1 MYFFENPVLQREL
14 VINLRM
20 TRSFVLLFAY
30 VALLG
35 MLVYAA
41 WPVQQKLDMAQPE
54 AAQRLVS
61 LFFLGQYLLMSLMTP
76 SFAAGAITGE
86 KERKSY
92 EMLVASPLTP
102 GAVVLGKIGA
112 SLVPLAILMVCS
124 LPIVMLCLPLGG
136 VSPYEVFA
144 AFFAMLASVCLFGMI
159 SLWCSSYFVRTSAAL
174 VVSYLLILPLAMSS
188 VFAWLQLEGLGE
200 ARLLITV
207 TVIPLMCGTVIALLW
222 GDICKRLL
230 RPPDLGSG
238 GKQVVDLESEAQEAV
253 GLYID
258 REEFPDRL
266 FAPPKRTTFL
276 PDAANPIYDKEI
288 RSEIF
293 SQGTLML
300 RLVIQISMGVALP
313 VMALCL
319 FLKQQ
324 LAPWYIAYVLFFN
337 LLVGPVFT
345 AGSVTSERERQTLDL
360 LLTTLITPW
369 QMLWG
374 KLLAGLRVSGVLT
387 AFLMWPVLLAC
398 LMPLAYWHNLPTMA
412 GYLLIVAFST
422 LTTAMVGLFFST
434 LFYKTSTSQ
443 MATYLV
449 LATLYVVPVATQ
461 FFTQTF
467 MPGTRT
473 EEKLAWSGVL
483 SPLAAAFNLPLE
495 VEEVPLQAAMPG
507 NSRPAPMKA
516 EVNVMIFWGYL
527 AVAVLLNGLLLLMMR
542 WRGMG
547 SEDLGARV

>member
-1 MYFFENPVLQREL
+1 MYLFENPVLQREL

-92 EMLVASPLTP
+92 EMLVASPITP
-102 GAVVLGKIGA
+102 GAVVLGKMGA

-136 VSPYEVFA
+136 VSLYEVFA
-144 AFFAMLASVCLFGMI
+144 AFFAMLASVGLFGMI

-174 VVSYLLILPLAMSS
+174 VVSYLLIFPLAMSS
-188 VFAWLQLEGLGE
+188 VFIWLQLEGLGE

-207 TVIPLMCGTVIALLW
+207 TVIPLICGAVIALLW
-222 GDICKRLL
+222 GDTCKRLL

-276 PDAANPIYDKEI
+276 PDGANPIYDKEV

-387 AFLMWPVLLAC
+387 AFLLWPVLLAC
-398 LMPLAYWHNLPTMA
+398 IMPLAYWHNLPTMA
-412 GYLLIVAFST
+412 GYLLIVALST

-443 MATYLV
+443 MATYLI
-449 LATLYVVPVATQ
+449 LATLFVAPVATQ

-473 EEKLAWSGVL
+473 EERLAWTGVL

-507 NSRPAPMKA
+507 NSRPSPMKA
-516 EVNVMIFWGYL
+516 EVNVMIFLGYL
-527 AVAVLLNGLLLLMMR
+527 AFAVLLNGLLLLMMR
-542 WRGMG
+542 WRG
-547 SEDLGARV
+547 LGARI

>member
-1 MYFFENPVLQREL
+1 MYLFENPVLQREL

-92 EMLVASPLTP
+92 EMLVASPITP
-102 GAVVLGKIGA
+102 GAVVLGKMGA

-136 VSPYEVFA
+136 VSLYEVFA
-144 AFFAMLASVCLFGMI
+144 AFFAMLASVGLFGMI

-174 VVSYLLILPLAMSS
+174 VVSYLLIFPLAMSS
-188 VFAWLQLEGLGE
+188 VFIWLQLEGLGE

-207 TVIPLMCGTVIALLW
+207 TVIPLICGAVIALLW
-222 GDICKRLL
+222 GDTCKRLL

-313 VMALCL
+313 VMAFCL

-387 AFLMWPVLLAC
+387 AFLLWPVLLAC
-398 LMPLAYWHNLPTMA
+398 IMPLAYWHNLPTMA
-412 GYLLIVAFST
+412 GYLLIVALST

-443 MATYLV
+443 MATYLI
-449 LATLYVVPVATQ
+449 LATLFVAPVATQ

-507 NSRPAPMKA
+507 NSRPSPMKA
-516 EVNVMIFWGYL
+516 EVNVMIFLGYL
-527 AVAVLLNGLLLLMMR
+527 AFAVLLNGLLLLMMR
-542 WRGMG
+542 WRG
-547 SEDLGARV
+547 LGARI